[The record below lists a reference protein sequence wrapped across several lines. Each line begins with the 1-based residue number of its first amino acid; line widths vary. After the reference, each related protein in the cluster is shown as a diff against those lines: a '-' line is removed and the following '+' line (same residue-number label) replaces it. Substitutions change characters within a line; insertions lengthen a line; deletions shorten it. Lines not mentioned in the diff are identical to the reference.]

1 MPGNNCFQKVLI
13 KNVCGPMSSENGIK
27 HKKEYQIVTNL
38 NKTSVLNCWLG
49 KQDVA
54 SQSPLEHRVFYFSFI
69 FCYYMNNDGPH
80 FH

>member
-1 MPGNNCFQKVLI
+1 MAK
-13 KNVCGPMSSENGIK
+13 KY
-27 HKKEYQIVTNL
+27 KKEYQIVTNL
-38 NKTSVLNCWLG
+38 NITSVLNCWLG

-54 SQSPLEHRVFYFSFI
+54 SRSPLEHLFYFIFI